1 MLIWYVLTISKIHVG
16 FSSEILFW
24 LVQEEDCGSWGRF
37 CSESISIHYMITL
50 SFKER
55 VNEKERV
62 STDIIARNKVFFFL
76 RP

>member
-1 MLIWYVLTISKIHVG
+1 MEAV
-16 FSSEILFW
+16 
-24 LVQEEDCGSWGRF
+24 GRF

-62 STDIIARNKVFFFL
+62 STDIIARNKVCFFFL
-76 RP
+76 RPWEMEIA